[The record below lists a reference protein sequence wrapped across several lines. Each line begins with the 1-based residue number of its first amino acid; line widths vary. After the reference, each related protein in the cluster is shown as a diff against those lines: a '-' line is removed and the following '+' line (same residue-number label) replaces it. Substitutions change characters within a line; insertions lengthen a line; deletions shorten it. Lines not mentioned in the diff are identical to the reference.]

1 MYLTNTINKYPHRST
16 ETISKYFSVFLKNAS
31 LIAGEQC
38 SATCEVSS
46 LLFSCPY
53 TCGSVTTACVAEDGA
68 APATPEDAIAAAA
81 DTIAAAEEDI
91 KVEADRSEDAQSFG
105 DLIEI
110 LDSQLDRGFLFSPR
124 KKPSAIIKCSDF
136 ESGYTEFLDLLAV
149 LSDDNLANAKE
160 YKLVLL
166 ESVLSLNRICTKA
179 QRESIK
185 IKVKTKKD
193 KAKIEITVYKK
204 KKDDKIKDLVKIIE
218 EALEA
223 IQEANDQL
231 SAEGKP
237 TVAPPA
243 PSLPT
248 TAAPVDTSTTS
259 AAAGA
264 TTTSAGATT
273 IAAGATTTT
282 AGATTTTAAATTTA
296 ATTTTAAATT
306 TAATTTN
313 APTTTANSG

>member
-1 MYLTNTINKYPHRST
+1 MTTKNPPLT
-16 ETISKYFSVFLKNAS
+16 
-31 LIAGEQC
+31 AGELC
-38 SATCEVSS
+38 SATCQVSS

-53 TCGSVTTACVAEDGA
+53 TCGSVTSACVGEDGA

-91 KVEADRSEDAQSFG
+91 KEEADRSEDAQSFG

-166 ESVLSLNRICTKA
+166 EAVLSLNRICTKA

-248 TAAPVDTSTTS
+248 TAAPVDTTTTS
-259 AAAGA
+259 AAGA
-264 TTTSAGATT
+264 TTAGATT

-282 AGATTTTAAATTTA
+282 AGATTTVAG

>member
-1 MYLTNTINKYPHRST
+1 MLPGEGPSRGLLRDYEPSDGTFSST
-16 ETISKYFSVFLKNAS
+16 T
-31 LIAGEQC
+31 
-38 SATCEVSS
+38 
-46 LLFSCPY
+46 
-53 TCGSVTTACVAEDGA
+53 
-68 APATPEDAIAAAA
+68 EDAIAAAA

-91 KVEADRSEDAQSFG
+91 KEEADRSEDAQSFG

-136 ESGYTEFLDLLAV
+136 EAGYTEFLDLLAV
-149 LSDDNLANAKE
+149 LSDANLANARE

-166 ESVLSLNRICTKA
+166 EAVLSLNRICTKA

-237 TVAPPA
+237 TVPPPA

-248 TAAPVDTSTTS
+248 TAAPVDT
-259 AAAGA
+259 
-264 TTTSAGATT
+264 TTTSA
-273 IAAGATTTT
+273 AAGATTTT
-282 AGATTTTAAATTTA
+282 AGATTTVAG

-306 TAATTTN
+306 TTAAAETTSESNAATTE
-313 APTTTANSG
+313 AANEG

>member
-1 MYLTNTINKYPHRST
+1 MDIVSPKQSVLSKCESGSSHFQPGEGPSRGLLRDYEPSDGTFSST
-16 ETISKYFSVFLKNAS
+16 T
-31 LIAGEQC
+31 
-38 SATCEVSS
+38 
-46 LLFSCPY
+46 
-53 TCGSVTTACVAEDGA
+53 
-68 APATPEDAIAAAA
+68 EDAIAAAA

-91 KVEADRSEDAQSFG
+91 KEEADRSEDAQSFG

-136 ESGYTEFLDLLAV
+136 EAGYTEFLDLLAV
-149 LSDDNLANAKE
+149 LSDDNLANARE

-166 ESVLSLNRICTKA
+166 EAVLSLNRICTKA

-231 SAEGKP
+231 SADGKP
-237 TVAPPA
+237 TVPPPA

-248 TAAPVDTSTTS
+248 TAAPVDTTTTTS

-264 TTTSAGATT
+264 TTTAAGATT

-282 AGATTTTAAATTTA
+282 AGATTTVAG

-306 TAATTTN
+306 TTAAAETTSESNAATTE
-313 APTTTANSG
+313 AANEG

>member
-1 MYLTNTINKYPHRST
+1 MTT
-16 ETISKYFSVFLKNAS
+16 KNAS
-31 LIAGEQC
+31 LIAGELC

-53 TCGSVTTACVAEDGA
+53 TCGSLTTACVAEDGA

-81 DTIAAAEEDI
+81 DTIAAAEEEI

-166 ESVLSLNRICTKA
+166 EAVLSLNRICTKA
-179 QRESIK
+179 QRKAIK
-185 IKVKTKKD
+185 IKVEAKKE

-237 TVAPPA
+237 TVAPPV

-248 TAAPVDTSTTS
+248 TAAPVDTTTTS
-259 AAAGA
+259 APAEE

-282 AGATTTTAAATTTA
+282 AGATTTVAG

-306 TAATTTN
+306 TAAS
-313 APTTTANSG
+313 TTTAPTATAK